1 MAGSRVGCTVR
12 SRLER
17 LMLARSALLLVI
29 LTSSAHAAAFDDL
42 KGYLA
47 SCLRFE
53 MGGSA
58 AQRGTP
64 LSSRVHDALDRCSD
78 DVARLER
85 ADGRRL
91 RGDGGISPSTKE
103 VIQSVVGRGG
113 SGIRNVGY

>member
-1 MAGSRVGCTVR
+1 
-12 SRLER
+12 
-17 LMLARSALLLVI
+17 MLARSALMFIV
-29 LTSSAHAAAFDDL
+29 LTSAAQAAAFDDL

-53 MGGSA
+53 MGGA
-58 AQRGTP
+58 PAERGGP
-64 LSSRVHDALDRCSD
+64 LSSKVRHALDRCSD

-103 VIQSVVGRGG
+103 VIRSVVGGAAGG
-113 SGIRNVGY
+113 VRTVRY

>member
-1 MAGSRVGCTVR
+1 
-12 SRLER
+12 
-17 LMLARSALLLVI
+17 MLARSALLFIVM
-29 LTSSAHAAAFDDL
+29 TTGAQAAAFDDL

-53 MGGSA
+53 MGG
-58 AQRGTP
+58 AQAERGGP
-64 LSSRVHDALDRCSD
+64 LSAKVRHALDRCSD

-103 VIQSVVGRGG
+103 VIRSVVGGG
-113 SGIRNVGY
+113 AGGVRTVRY

>member
-1 MAGSRVGCTVR
+1 
-12 SRLER
+12 
-17 LMLARSALLLVI
+17 MLARSALLVI
-29 LTSSAHAAAFDDL
+29 VLTSSAQAAAFDDL

-53 MGGSA
+53 MNGAGPHQGA
-58 AQRGTP
+58 P
-64 LSSRVHDALDRCSD
+64 LSARICSALDRCSD

-103 VIQSVVGRGG
+103 VIRSVVGGG
-113 SGIRNVGY
+113 ESGFRSVRY

>member
-1 MAGSRVGCTVR
+1 
-12 SRLER
+12 
-17 LMLARSALLLVI
+17 MLARSVLLLVL
-29 LTSSAHAAAFDDL
+29 LTSSAQAAAFDDL

-53 MGGSA
+53 MGGTA
-58 AQRGTP
+58 AQRGLP

-91 RGDGGISPSTKE
+91 RGDGGLSPSTKD

-113 SGIRNVGY
+113 SAFRAVRY

>member
-1 MAGSRVGCTVR
+1 
-12 SRLER
+12 
-17 LMLARSALLLVI
+17 MLARSALLLLV

-53 MGGSA
+53 MGGA
-58 AQRGTP
+58 DAQRGLP
-64 LSSRVHDALDRCSD
+64 LSSRIRHALDRCAD

-91 RGDGGISPSTKE
+91 REDGGISPSTKA
-103 VIQSVVGRGG
+103 VIQSVVGRSG
-113 SGIRNVGY
+113 SGFSNVRY

>member
-1 MAGSRVGCTVR
+1 
-12 SRLER
+12 
-17 LMLARSALLLVI
+17 MLARSALMFVI
-29 LTSSAHAAAFDDL
+29 LTSGAQAAAFDDL

-58 AQRGTP
+58 VQRGTP

-91 RGDGGISPSTKE
+91 RGDGGISPSTKQ
-103 VIQSVVGRGG
+103 VIENVVGRGV

>member
-1 MAGSRVGCTVR
+1 
-12 SRLER
+12 
-17 LMLARSALLLVI
+17 MLARSALLFAL

-53 MGGSA
+53 MDGSA
-58 AQRGTP
+58 ARRGTP
-64 LSSRVHDALDRCSD
+64 LSSRVHDALDRCAD

-91 RGDGGISPSTKE
+91 RADGGISPSTKA

-113 SGIRNVGY
+113 GGIRPVGY

>member
-1 MAGSRVGCTVR
+1 
-12 SRLER
+12 
-17 LMLARSALLLVI
+17 MLARSALLFVV
-29 LTSSAHAAAFDDL
+29 LTSGAQAAAFDDL

-53 MGGSA
+53 MGG
-58 AQRGTP
+58 AQARGGGP
-64 LSSRVHDALDRCSD
+64 LSSKVRSALDRCSD

-103 VIQSVVGRGG
+103 VIRSIVG
-113 SGIRNVGY
+113 SGGGVRNVRY

>member
-1 MAGSRVGCTVR
+1 
-12 SRLER
+12 
-17 LMLARSALLLVI
+17 MLARSALLLVI
-29 LTSSAHAAAFDDL
+29 LTSSAQAAAFDDL

-58 AQRGTP
+58 AHQGTP